1 MNTTVKSQSY
11 LLLITILSLFITL
24 PSFLGSQ
31 DLKPTEKEALV
42 NVIVIS
48 KNGTPREGEIISFNN
63 VKTKNIFSCTTN
75 RDGKCSL
82 LLPKGDK
89 YDVKYKS
96 ISEQVSYKQID
107 VPVGES
113 KLTFTYTLKYDP
125 PKVYKLKNVFFDTGK
140 ATLRKESSGSLD
152 ELVEVMKL
160 KPRLIIEIAGHTDN
174 IGSAE
179 SNQVLSNDRANAVR
193 DYLIRHGISE
203 KRVKAVGYGE
213 TQPVASNDTDNG
225 RQENR
230 RTEVRIISE

>member
-1 MNTTVKSQSY
+1 MNLTVKSQSY
-11 LLLITILSLFITL
+11 LLQIPIILLIIIL

-48 KNGTPREGEIISFNN
+48 KNGTPREGEIISFNS
-63 VKTKNIFSCTTN
+63 VKTKKIFSCTTN
-75 RDGKCSL
+75 QYGKCSL

-89 YDVKYKS
+89 YDVRYES
-96 ISEQVSYKQID
+96 FGEQVSYKQID

-113 KLTFTYTLKYDP
+113 KLTFTYTLKYDT
-125 PKVYKLKNVFFDTGK
+125 PKVYTLKNVFFDTGRS
-140 ATLRKESSGSLD
+140 TLRKESSGSLD
-152 ELVEVMKL
+152 ELVEVLKL

-174 IGSAE
+174 VGSPE
-179 SNQVLSNDRANAVR
+179 SNLVLSKDRANAVR
-193 DYLIRHGISE
+193 DYLILHGIGE
-203 KRVKAVGYGE
+203 KRITAKGYGD
-213 TQPVASNDTDNG
+213 TQPVASNDTDDG